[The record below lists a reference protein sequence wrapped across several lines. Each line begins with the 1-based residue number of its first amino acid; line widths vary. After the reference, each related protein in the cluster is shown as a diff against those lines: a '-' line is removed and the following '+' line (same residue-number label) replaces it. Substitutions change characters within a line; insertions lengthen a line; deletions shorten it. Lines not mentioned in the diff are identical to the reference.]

1 MKRLRRAL
9 EILLTGYV
17 LVVLGLG
24 IAAHAAPLAGYG
36 LYAVRS
42 ASMTPALKVGDL
54 VVEERVD
61 PTTIHVGDVITLA
74 TANGATVTHRVETV
88 TPNDAG
94 PVFTTRGDA
103 NASPDPV
110 ATFAGQVRGRVAWD
124 VPLLGFLLAMVTT
137 PTGLLALFSIGAGLL
152 TAIWILGEHEARR
165 EDELL
170 AELAHE
176 LGIARPVPS

>member
-9 EILLTGYV
+9 EILLTGFV

-24 IAAHAAPLAGYG
+24 IAAHAAPVVGYG
-36 LYAVRS
+36 LYAVRT

-110 ATFAGQVRGRVAWD
+110 ATFSGQVRGRVAWD

>member
-1 MKRLRRAL
+1 PARTRRCASGSRCPAVLATRTRARRRPRPSPSTPSRPPTPSQAGPARQMKRLRRAL

-24 IAAHAAPLAGYG
+24 IAAHAAPVVGYG
-36 LYAVRS
+36 LYAVRT

-61 PTTIHVGDVITLA
+61 PAKIQVGDVITLA

-110 ATFAGQVRGRVAWD
+110 A
-124 VPLLGFLLAMVTT
+124 
-137 PTGLLALFSIGAGLL
+137 
-152 TAIWILGEHEARR
+152 
-165 EDELL
+165 
-170 AELAHE
+170 
-176 LGIARPVPS
+176 